1 MQPRSPPAWS
11 RTTEL
16 ETLREGVGNENL
28 PAAVAWLASSIELAQ
43 LLDDAGRGSA
53 RIAELV
59 KALKSYSYEGQAPM
73 QEVDL
78 HDGIE
83 DTLTILKHKLKG
95 SITVVRDYDRT
106 LPKLL
111 VYGSELNQVWTN
123 LIDNAAD
130 ALNGSGTITIRT
142 RREGDHAVVEIDDD
156 GPGIPPEIQPRV
168 FDPFFTTKDQGKG
181 SGLGLDIAY
190 RSVVNRHRGNIRLAL
205 RTRRHTLRSR
215 AADLGGHSQVL
226 SGDAASA
233 ICTFLQRRAIP
244 R

>member
-1 MQPRSPPAWS
+1 M
-11 RTTEL
+11 
-16 ETLREGVGNENL
+16 
-28 PAAVAWLASSIELAQ
+28 
-43 LLDDAGRGSA
+43 
-53 RIAELV
+53 

-142 RREGDHAVVEIDDD
+142 RREGDHAIVEVDDD

-190 RSVVNRHRGNIRLAL
+190 RSVVNRHRGHIRLTSKPGD
-205 RTRRHTLRSR
+205 TRFEVMLPIL
-215 AADLGGHSQVL
+215 AAIAKS
-226 SGDAASA
+226 
-233 ICTFLQRRAIP
+233 
-244 R
+244 